1 MDLEHKIVR
10 FVHGRVD
17 VFIVKTTTVLQL
29 HFLKNKVSCMVN
41 LLIH

>member
-29 HFLKNKVSCMVN
+29 QFFKK
-41 LLIH
+41 